1 MPINKFTTL
10 GDLARQAKIISGE
23 TATFDGKI
31 QVGIPFSGYPTGVDT
46 GTTVSLGIVSSED
59 AVFSGNTGTTI
70 FDVSNT
76 GSTNYS
82 PIFSGYSGSVWTNV
96 LFSGNTSGLTLPI
109 TPLSADTQI
118 VGPIWTLTQTGMTGD
133 YVIGTQYTGY
143 SVTYSFFNVSQFGTG
158 FTYSGFTT
166 ASQENFSAG
175 TLDYKGPLDYISTK
189 EDASVEGRLTTNK
202 ITITNG
208 ASASTIGYVL
218 TQTGENGEAEWV
230 INASA
235 DTNTYV
241 TGGTLTGTDLTLDW
255 NTGGS
260 ANTIDLSGLEFT
272 GNTSGDCI
280 NDIFVKNI
288 HSCSPLNINP
298 LDEGNV
304 YFGSSSGVTID
315 VINSRLGIGNNTP
328 SEKLHISGGDMLVEN
343 TNGKFITDIQNTN
356 GPLVLL
362 SGGTNGITRY
372 GVIVPTFDALT
383 MGIRGGSDVTFTDYG
398 KNGDAFVRSS
408 NPNNGL
414 NIISEGGTGTDDYI
428 RFYAGQNAS
437 PGNTPDLYIQGSG
450 TTRGNVGIGTE
461 TPTEKL
467 HIDGSVRIVDGT
479 EQNNYVFTS
488 NPNGVG
494 SWQNID
500 GIFTGNTSA
509 TCITDLYVRR
519 LYGCSPITVHDTITY
534 NGSIIDSATT
544 NSFIFGSNHVLTAT
558 SLTHGVHADAN
569 SILGG
574 FNNRITPFQNGLY
587 NTIIGGNNNTL
598 GIGRLQSSS
607 IISSEDSKIG
617 SSNGPN
623 VILGGSNNT
632 INGSNGNVILG
643 GTNNNIDSNDSSAI
657 LGGDNNS
664 ILSPV
669 RRSVVL
675 GGSGITGTTDDTVYV
690 PTLNI
695 NTIGSGTPVNNLG
708 YDSSGNVVTGGTVNL
723 SRRTTTQNAFAD
735 PDVNNVEV
743 VFYSA
748 SSAGGIIYL
757 NSAMNVAGKEVI

>member
-10 GDLARQAKIISGE
+10 LDLARQAKIISGE

-31 QVGIPFSGYPTGVDT
+31 QAGIPFSGYPTGVDT

-82 PIFSGYSGSVWTNV
+82 PIFSGYTASTWTNP

-118 VGPIWTLTQTGMTGD
+118 VGPFWTLTQTGMTGD

-202 ITITNG
+202 LTVTNG

-235 DTNTYV
+235 GTNTYV
-241 TGGTLTGTDLTLDW
+241 TGGTLTLPSVGSNLILGW

-260 ANTIDLSGLEFT
+260 ANPIDLSSLEFT
-272 GNTSGDCI
+272 GNTSGD
-280 NDIFVKNI
+280 
-288 HSCSPLNINP
+288 
-298 LDEGNV
+298 
-304 YFGSSSGVTID
+304 
-315 VINSRLGIGNNTP
+315 
-328 SEKLHISGGDMLVEN
+328 
-343 TNGKFITDIQNTN
+343 
-356 GPLVLL
+356 
-362 SGGTNGITRY
+362 
-372 GVIVPTFDALT
+372 
-383 MGIRGGSDVTFTDYG
+383 
-398 KNGDAFVRSS
+398 
-408 NPNNGL
+408 
-414 NIISEGGTGTDDYI
+414 
-428 RFYAGQNAS
+428 
-437 PGNTPDLYIQGSG
+437 
-450 TTRGNVGIGTE
+450 
-461 TPTEKL
+461 
-467 HIDGSVRIVDGT
+467 
-479 EQNNYVFTS
+479 
-488 NPNGVG
+488 
-494 SWQNID
+494 
-500 GIFTGNTSA
+500 
-509 TCITDLYVRR
+509 CITDLYVRR

-534 NGSIIDSATT
+534 NGSRIDSATT
-544 NSFIFGSNHVLTAT
+544 NSFIFGSNHVLTAS
-558 SLTHGVHADAN
+558 SLTHGVNADAN
-569 SILGG
+569 VILGG
-574 FNNRITPFQNGLY
+574 NDNRITPNSTGFY
-587 NTIIGGNNNTL
+587 NTIIGGEGNEINARINYASIIGATNSNISSSTLAPTTIIGGNSNT
-598 GIGRLQSSS
+598 IRTSQSSV
-607 IISSEDSKIG
+607 II
-617 SSNGPN
+617 
-623 VILGGSNNT
+623 GGEGNFIENSDRT
-632 INGSNGNVILG
+632 II
-643 GTNNNIDSNDSSAI
+643 
-657 LGGDNNS
+657 
-664 ILSPV
+664 
-669 RRSVVL
+669 L

-723 SRRTTTQNAFAD
+723 SRRTTTQNAATD
-735 PDVNNVEV
+735 PDVVNVEV

-748 SSAGGIIYL
+748 SLSGGTIHL
-757 NSAMNVAGKEVI
+757 NSAMNVAGKEVILIRTSTTNSANISGSGGAKINGSATRPLPTTIYSKVNCISDGTNWFCSSQTVI

>member
-10 GDLARQAKIISGE
+10 LDLARQAKIISGE

-31 QVGIPFSGYPTGVDT
+31 QAGIPFSGYPTGVDT

-82 PIFSGYSGSVWTNV
+82 PIFSGYTASTWTNP

-118 VGPIWTLTQTGMTGD
+118 VGPFWTLTQTGMTGD

-202 ITITNG
+202 LTVTNG

-235 DTNTYV
+235 GTNTYV
-241 TGGTLTGTDLTLDW
+241 TGGTLTLPSVGSNLILGW

-260 ANTIDLSGLEFT
+260 ANPIDLSSLEFT
-272 GNTSGDCI
+272 GNTSGD
-280 NDIFVKNI
+280 
-288 HSCSPLNINP
+288 
-298 LDEGNV
+298 
-304 YFGSSSGVTID
+304 
-315 VINSRLGIGNNTP
+315 
-328 SEKLHISGGDMLVEN
+328 
-343 TNGKFITDIQNTN
+343 
-356 GPLVLL
+356 
-362 SGGTNGITRY
+362 
-372 GVIVPTFDALT
+372 
-383 MGIRGGSDVTFTDYG
+383 
-398 KNGDAFVRSS
+398 
-408 NPNNGL
+408 
-414 NIISEGGTGTDDYI
+414 
-428 RFYAGQNAS
+428 
-437 PGNTPDLYIQGSG
+437 
-450 TTRGNVGIGTE
+450 
-461 TPTEKL
+461 
-467 HIDGSVRIVDGT
+467 
-479 EQNNYVFTS
+479 
-488 NPNGVG
+488 
-494 SWQNID
+494 
-500 GIFTGNTSA
+500 
-509 TCITDLYVRR
+509 CITDLYVRR

-534 NGSIIDSATT
+534 NGSRIDSATT
-544 NSFIFGSNHVLTAT
+544 NSFIFGSNHVLTAS
-558 SLTHGVHADAN
+558 SLTHGVNADAN
-569 SILGG
+569 VILGG
-574 FNNRITPFQNGLY
+574 NDNRITPNSMGFY
-587 NTIIGGNNNTL
+587 NTIIGGYGNEINSRINYASIIGATNSNISSSTLAPTTIIGGNSNT
-598 GIGRLQSSS
+598 IRTSQSSV
-607 IISSEDSKIG
+607 II
-617 SSNGPN
+617 
-623 VILGGSNNT
+623 GGEGNFIENSDRT
-632 INGSNGNVILG
+632 II
-643 GTNNNIDSNDSSAI
+643 
-657 LGGDNNS
+657 
-664 ILSPV
+664 
-669 RRSVVL
+669 L

-723 SRRTTTQNAFAD
+723 SRRTTTQNAATD
-735 PDVNNVEV
+735 PDVVNVEV

-748 SSAGGIIYL
+748 SLSGGTIHL
-757 NSAMNVAGKEVI
+757 NSAMNVAGKEVILIRTSTTNSANISGSGGAKINGSATRPLPTTIYSKVNCISDGTNWFCSSQTVI

>member
-10 GDLARQAKIISGE
+10 LDLARQAKIISGE

-31 QVGIPFSGYPTGVDT
+31 QAGIPFSGYPTGVDT

-82 PIFSGYSGSVWTNV
+82 PIFSGYTASTWTNP

-118 VGPIWTLTQTGMTGD
+118 VGPFWTLTQTGMTGD

-202 ITITNG
+202 LTVTNG

-235 DTNTYV
+235 GTNTYV
-241 TGGTLTGTDLTLDW
+241 TGGTLTAPSVGSNLILGW

-260 ANTIDLSGLEFT
+260 ANPIDLSSLEFT
-272 GNTSGDCI
+272 GNTSGD
-280 NDIFVKNI
+280 
-288 HSCSPLNINP
+288 
-298 LDEGNV
+298 
-304 YFGSSSGVTID
+304 
-315 VINSRLGIGNNTP
+315 
-328 SEKLHISGGDMLVEN
+328 
-343 TNGKFITDIQNTN
+343 
-356 GPLVLL
+356 
-362 SGGTNGITRY
+362 
-372 GVIVPTFDALT
+372 
-383 MGIRGGSDVTFTDYG
+383 
-398 KNGDAFVRSS
+398 
-408 NPNNGL
+408 
-414 NIISEGGTGTDDYI
+414 
-428 RFYAGQNAS
+428 
-437 PGNTPDLYIQGSG
+437 
-450 TTRGNVGIGTE
+450 
-461 TPTEKL
+461 
-467 HIDGSVRIVDGT
+467 
-479 EQNNYVFTS
+479 
-488 NPNGVG
+488 
-494 SWQNID
+494 
-500 GIFTGNTSA
+500 
-509 TCITDLYVRR
+509 CITDLYVRR

-534 NGSIIDSATT
+534 NGSRIDSATT
-544 NSFIFGSNHVLTAT
+544 NSFIFGSNHVLTAS
-558 SLTHGVHADAN
+558 SLTHGVNADAN
-569 SILGG
+569 VILGG
-574 FNNRITPFQNGLY
+574 NDNRITPNSMGFY
-587 NTIIGGNNNTL
+587 NTIIGGYGNEINSRINYASIIGATNSNISSSTLAPTTIIGGNSNT
-598 GIGRLQSSS
+598 IRTSQSSV
-607 IISSEDSKIG
+607 II
-617 SSNGPN
+617 
-623 VILGGSNNT
+623 GGEGNFIENSDRT
-632 INGSNGNVILG
+632 II
-643 GTNNNIDSNDSSAI
+643 
-657 LGGDNNS
+657 
-664 ILSPV
+664 
-669 RRSVVL
+669 L

-723 SRRTTTQNAFAD
+723 SRRTTTQNAATD
-735 PDVNNVEV
+735 PDVVNVEV

-748 SSAGGIIYL
+748 SLSGGTIHL
-757 NSAMNVAGKEVI
+757 NSAMNVAGKEVILIRTSTTNSANISGSGGAKINGSATRPLPTTIYSKVNCISDGTNWFCSSQTVI